1 MPARH
6 QPRQKSALAPPSGV
20 SDSED
25 NFPFTCAAM
34 TTSASLIAT
43 DIDFER
49 VGFQTG
55 TLRLPWSHDR
65 SAYGHIPIP
74 VAVHHAGAGTG
85 PTVLLTGGNHGD
97 EYEGPVA
104 LMKLLQR
111 LPSLTIR
118 GRLIVIPGL
127 NFPAFINGSRTSP
140 IDRGNLNRLFPGAR
154 NGQPTEMIAHY
165 VETELLPRADVVIDL
180 HAGGASF
187 DHLPT
192 LLASPPDQGEQRGA
206 RRALYMDLV
215 REFGAPN
222 TMIMD
227 LLGEDRTFA
236 AAAERHG
243 KLFLCGEFG
252 GHAGCD
258 AANLAI
264 VEAGLQ
270 RVLHRLGMT
279 PDGHTAPR
287 AQRTRFLRV
296 EGAHHYVYS
305 PHAGVFEP
313 MFALGDEV
321 RAGQLAGRL
330 FDPHRPWQPPQEI
343 AFRGDGTV
351 MCMRTFARVEPGDCI
366 ALLASQANID

>member
-1 MPARH
+1 MSNLP
-6 QPRQKSALAPPSGV
+6 
-20 SDSED
+20 
-25 NFPFTCAAM
+25 
-34 TTSASLIAT
+34 SLIAT
-43 DIDFER
+43 DVDFER
-49 VGFQTG
+49 TGFQTG

-65 SAYGHIPIP
+65 SAYGHVPIP
-74 VAVHHAGAGTG
+74 LAVMNAGPGSG

-97 EYEGPVA
+97 EYEGPIA

-111 LPSLTIR
+111 LPALNIR
-118 GRLIVIPGL
+118 GRLIVIPAL

-154 NGQPTEMIAHY
+154 HGQPTEMIAHY
-165 VETELLPRADVVIDL
+165 VETVLLPLADVVIDL

-187 DHLPT
+187 EHAPT
-192 LLASPPDQGEQRGA
+192 LLASPPDEGE

-215 REFGAPN
+215 RAFGAPN

-264 VEAGLQ
+264 VESGLE
-270 RVLHRLGMT
+270 RVLHRLGVL
-279 PDGHTAPR
+279 PEAPR
-287 AQRTRFLRV
+287 SAAATTRYYRVQGAQ
-296 EGAHHYVYS
+296 HYVYA
-305 PHAGVFEP
+305 PIAGVFEP
-313 MFALGDEV
+313 AFALGERV
-321 RAGQLAGRL
+321 VEGQLAGRL
-330 FDPHRPWQPPQEI
+330 FDPHRPWQAPLEI
-343 AFRGDGTV
+343 RFRAAATV
-351 MCMRTFARVEPGDCI
+351 MCTRTFARVEPGDCI
-366 ALLASQANID
+366 ALLAADADAD

>member
-1 MPARH
+1 M
-6 QPRQKSALAPPSGV
+6 S
-20 SDSED
+20 
-25 NFPFTCAAM
+25 
-34 TTSASLIAT
+34 TSASLIAT

-49 VGFQTG
+49 SGFQTG
-55 TLRLPWSHDR
+55 TLRLPYSHDR
-65 SAYGHIPIP
+65 SAYGHVPIP
-74 VAVHHAGAGTG
+74 LAVLNAGAGTG

-104 LMKLLQR
+104 LMKLMQR
-111 LPSLTIR
+111 MPSMTIR

-127 NFPAFINGSRTSP
+127 NFPAFVNGTRTSP

-165 VETELLPRADVVIDL
+165 VESELLPRADVVIDL

-187 DHLPT
+187 EHAPT
-192 LLASPPDQGEQRGA
+192 LLASPPADGERH
-206 RRALYMDLV
+206 ALYMDLV

-258 AANLAI
+258 AVNLAI
-264 VEAGLQ
+264 VESGLQ
-270 RVLHRLGMT
+270 RVLVRLGVVSDTQPT
-279 PDGHTAPR
+279 PAGK
-287 AQRTRFLRV
+287 TRFLRV
-296 EGAHHYVYS
+296 EGARAYVYA
-305 PHAGVFEP
+305 PLAGVFEP
-313 MFALGDEV
+313 AFRLGDQV
-321 RAGQLAGRL
+321 REGQLAGRL
-330 FDPHRPWQPPQEI
+330 YDPHRPWQAPADI
-343 AFRGDGTV
+343 AFRSDGMV
-351 MCMRTFARVEPGDCI
+351 ICMRTFARVEPGDCI
-366 ALLASQANID
+366 ALLAARVNAD

>member
-1 MPARH
+1 M
-6 QPRQKSALAPPSGV
+6 S
-20 SDSED
+20 
-25 NFPFTCAAM
+25 
-34 TTSASLIAT
+34 TSASLIAT

-49 VGFQTG
+49 TGFQTG
-55 TLRLPWSHDR
+55 TLRLPYSHDR
-65 SAYGHIPIP
+65 SAYGHVPIP
-74 VAVHHAGAGTG
+74 LAVLNAGAGTG

-104 LMKLLQR
+104 LMKLMQHM
-111 LPSLTIR
+111 PSMTIR
-118 GRLIVIPGL
+118 GRLIVIPAL
-127 NFPAFINGSRTSP
+127 NFPAFINGTRTSP

-187 DHLPT
+187 EHAPA
-192 LLASPPDQGEQRGA
+192 LLASPPAERE

-227 LLGEDRTFA
+227 LLGEDRTMA

-264 VEAGLQ
+264 VENGLQ
-270 RVLHRLGMT
+270 RVLRRLGVI
-279 PDGHTAPR
+279 PDADTAAAR
-287 AQRTRFLRV
+287 KTRFLRV
-296 EGAHHYVYS
+296 EGARHYVYA
-305 PHAGVFEP
+305 PLPGVFEP
-313 MFALGDEV
+313 AFKLGDQARE
-321 RAGQLAGRL
+321 GQLAGRL
-330 FDPHRPWQPPQEI
+330 FDPHRPWQAPLDI
-343 AFRGDGTV
+343 AFRGDGVV
-351 MCMRTFARVEPGDCI
+351 MCVRTLARVEPGDCI
-366 ALLASQANID
+366 ALLACETSAD

>member
-1 MPARH
+1 MSHP
-6 QPRQKSALAPPSGV
+6 
-20 SDSED
+20 
-25 NFPFTCAAM
+25 T
-34 TTSASLIAT
+34 SLIAT
-43 DIDFER
+43 DVDFER
-49 VGFQTG
+49 TGFQTG

-74 VAVHHAGAGTG
+74 IAVHNAGAGSG

-111 LPSLTIR
+111 LPSMTLR

-127 NFPAFINGSRTSP
+127 NFPAFVNGTRTSP
-140 IDRGNLNRLFPGAR
+140 IDGGNLNRVFPGAR
-154 NGQPTEMIAHY
+154 NGQPTAMIAHY
-165 VETELLPRADVVIDL
+165 VETELLPRADIVIDL

-187 DHLPT
+187 DHAPT
-192 LLASPPDQGEQRGA
+192 LLASPPADHE
-206 RRALYMDLV
+206 RRERYLDLV
-215 REFGAPN
+215 RAFGAPN

-264 VEAGLQ
+264 VESGLR

-279 PDGHTAPR
+279 PEEQPAP
-287 AQRTRFLRV
+287 AGETRFLRV
-296 EGAHHYVYS
+296 EGARHYVYS
-305 PHAGVFEP
+305 PLAGVFEP
-313 MFALGDEV
+313 AFALGDRV
-321 RAGQLAGRL
+321 REGQIAGRL
-330 FDPHRPWQPPQEI
+330 FDPHQPWRAPLEI
-343 AFRGDGTV
+343 RFRADGV
-351 MCMRTFARVEPGDCI
+351 AMCVRTFARVEPGDCL
-366 ALLASQANID
+366 ALLAADTAAL

>member
-1 MPARH
+1 MT
-6 QPRQKSALAPPSGV
+6 QP
-20 SDSED
+20 
-25 NFPFTCAAM
+25 
-34 TTSASLIAT
+34 ASLIAT
-43 DIDFER
+43 DVDFER
-49 VGFQTG
+49 TGFQTG
-55 TLRLPWSHDR
+55 ALRLPWSHDR

-74 VAVHHAGAGTG
+74 LAVLNAGTDTG

-104 LMKLLQR
+104 LFKLLQR
-111 LPSLTIR
+111 LPSMKIR
-118 GRLIVIPGL
+118 GRIIVIPAL
-127 NFPAFINGSRTSP
+127 NFPAFANGSRTSP

-192 LLASPPDQGEQRGA
+192 LLASPPERGA
-206 RRALYMDLV
+206 NTDANTTEKRALYLDLV
-215 REFGAPN
+215 RAFGAPD

-264 VEAGLQ
+264 VENGLS
-270 RVLHRLGMT
+270 RVLHRLGVT
-279 PDGHTAPR
+279 REPDAPP
-287 AQRTRFLRV
+287 AGDTRFLRV
-296 EGAHHYVYS
+296 EGTAHYVYA
-305 PHAGVFEP
+305 PLAGVFEP
-313 MFALGDEV
+313 AFALGDRV
-321 RAGQLAGRL
+321 REGQLAGRL
-330 FDPHRPWQPPQEI
+330 FDPHQPWQAPRELRFQ
-343 AFRGDGTV
+343 AHAKV
-351 MCMRTFARVEPGDCI
+351 MCLRTFARVEPGDCI
-366 ALLASQANID
+366 ALLAADAVVD

>member
-1 MPARH
+1 MSRPA
-6 QPRQKSALAPPSGV
+6 
-20 SDSED
+20 
-25 NFPFTCAAM
+25 T
-34 TTSASLIAT
+34 LIAT

-49 VGFQTG
+49 TGFQTG
-55 TLRLPWSHDR
+55 TLRLPYSHDR
-65 SAYGHIPIP
+65 SGYGHVPIP
-74 VAVHHAGAGTG
+74 LAVLNAGAGTG

-104 LMKLLQR
+104 LMKLMQR
-111 LPSLTIR
+111 MPSMALR
-118 GRLIVIPGL
+118 GRLIVVPGL
-127 NFPAFINGSRTSP
+127 NFPAFLNGTRTSP
-140 IDRGNLNRLFPGAR
+140 IDHGNLNRLFPGAR

-165 VETELLPRADVVIDL
+165 VETELLPRADVAIDL

-187 DHLPT
+187 EHVPT
-192 LLASPPDQGEQRGA
+192 LLASPPAEGE

-215 REFGAPN
+215 REFGAPH

-264 VEAGLQ
+264 LENGLQ
-270 RVLHRLGMT
+270 RVLHRLGVVSGAH
-279 PDGHTAPR
+279 PAP
-287 AQRTRFLRV
+287 AGRTRFLRV
-296 EGAHHYVYS
+296 EGARHYVYA
-305 PHAGVFEP
+305 PLAGVFEP
-313 MFALGDEV
+313 TFKLGEQV
-321 RAGQLAGRL
+321 REGQLAGRL
-330 FDPHRPWQPPQEI
+330 YDPHRPWQAPLDI
-343 AFRGDGTV
+343 AFRSDGMV

-366 ALLASQANID
+366 ALLASEANAD

>member
-1 MPARH
+1 
-6 QPRQKSALAPPSGV
+6 
-20 SDSED
+20 
-25 NFPFTCAAM
+25 M

-74 VAVHHAGAGTG
+74 IAVCNAGEGTG

-111 LPSLTIR
+111 LPSMATR

-127 NFPAFINGSRTSP
+127 NFPAFLNGSRTSP
-140 IDRGNLNRLFPGAR
+140 IDRGNLNRMFPGAR

-192 LLASPPDQGEQRGA
+192 LLASPPAHGEQR
-206 RRALYMDLV
+206 ALYLDLV
-215 REFGAPN
+215 RDFGAPH

-243 KLFLCGEFG
+243 KLFFCGEFG

-258 AANLAI
+258 AGNLAI

-270 RVLHRLGMT
+270 RVLHRLGVM
-279 PDGHTAPR
+279 PEPAVLAPKP
-287 AQRTRFLRV
+287 TRFLRV
-296 EGAHHYVYS
+296 EGARHYVYA

-313 MFALGDEV
+313 TFALGDQV

-330 FDPHRPWQPPQEI
+330 FDPHRPWAAPESI
-343 AFRGDGTV
+343 TFRGDGTV

-366 ALLASQANID
+366 ALLASEAHLD

>member
-1 MPARH
+1 
-6 QPRQKSALAPPSGV
+6 
-20 SDSED
+20 
-25 NFPFTCAAM
+25 M
-34 TTSASLIAT
+34 TASASLIAT

-49 VGFQTG
+49 TGFQTG

-74 VAVHHAGAGTG
+74 IVVHNAGPGTG
-85 PTVLLTGGNHGD
+85 PTVLLTGGTHGD
-97 EYEGPVA
+97 EYEGPIA
-104 LMKLLQR
+104 LMKLVQR
-111 LPSLTIR
+111 LPSIAIH

-140 IDRGNLNRLFPGAR
+140 IDLGNLNRMFPGAR
-154 NGQPTEMIAHY
+154 NGQPTEMLAHY
-165 VETELLPRADVVIDL
+165 VETELLPRADIVIDL

-187 DHLPT
+187 DHMPT
-192 LLASPPDQGEQRGA
+192 LLASPPAQGEQH
-206 RRALYMDLV
+206 ALYMDLV
-215 REFGAPN
+215 RDFGAPN

-236 AAAERHG
+236 AAAARHG
-243 KLFLCGEFG
+243 KLFICGEFG

-270 RVLHRLGMT
+270 RILHRLGIT
-279 PDGHTAPR
+279 PGQTSLPAE
-287 AQRTRFLRV
+287 QTRFLRV
-296 EGAHHYVYS
+296 EGPRHYVYS

-313 MFALGDEV
+313 AFALGGQV

-330 FDPHRPWQPPQEI
+330 FDPHRPWLAPEEI
-343 AFRGDGTV
+343 AFSGDGTV

-366 ALLASQANID
+366 ALLASEADFG

>member
-1 MPARH
+1 MPQKHR
-6 QPRQKSALAPPSGV
+6 PRQKSALAV
-20 SDSED
+20 RFIASDSKD
-25 NFPFTCAAM
+25 TLLFTFRAM
-34 TTSASLIAT
+34 SNITSLIAT
-43 DIDFER
+43 DIDFDR
-49 VGFQTG
+49 TGFQTG

-74 VAVHHAGAGTG
+74 LAVLNAGAGTG
-85 PTVLLTGGNHGD
+85 PTLLLTGGNHGD

-104 LMKLLQR
+104 LMKLIQQ
-111 LPSLTIR
+111 LPSITIR
-118 GRLIVIPGL
+118 GRVIVIPGL
-127 NFPAFINGSRTSP
+127 NFPAFINGTRMSP

-165 VETELLPRADVVIDL
+165 VETELLPRADIVIDL

-187 DHLPT
+187 EHAPT
-192 LLASPPDQGEQRGA
+192 LLASPPTQRE
-206 RRALYMDLV
+206 RRTLYMDLV
-215 REFGAPN
+215 RAFGAPN
-222 TMIMD
+222 TMVMD

-264 VEAGLQ
+264 VESGLQ
-270 RVLHRLGMT
+270 RVLHRLGIT
-279 PDGHTAPR
+279 SGETAEFAPSP
-287 AQRTRFLRV
+287 ADKTRFLRV
-296 EGAHHYVYS
+296 DGAHHYVYA

-313 MFALGDEV
+313 AFALNDEV
-321 RAGQLAGRL
+321 REGQLPGRL
-330 FDPHRPWQPPQEI
+330 FDPHRPWQAPHEI

-351 MCMRTFARVEPGDCI
+351 ICMRTFARVEPGDCI
-366 ALLASQANID
+366 ALLASEANVD

>member
-1 MPARH
+1 MSSLP
-6 QPRQKSALAPPSGV
+6 
-20 SDSED
+20 
-25 NFPFTCAAM
+25 
-34 TTSASLIAT
+34 SLIAT
-43 DIDFER
+43 DVDFER
-49 VGFQTG
+49 TGFQTG
-55 TLRLPWSHDR
+55 ALRLPWSHDR

-74 VAVHHAGAGTG
+74 LAVLNAGAGTG

-104 LMKLLQR
+104 LMKLMQR
-111 LPSLTIR
+111 LPSMKIH

-140 IDRGNLNRLFPGAR
+140 IDRGNLNRLFPGVR

-165 VETELLPRADVVIDL
+165 VETELLPRADIVIDL

-192 LLASPPDQGEQRGA
+192 LLASPPAQGE
-206 RRALYMDLV
+206 RRALYLDLV
-215 REFGAPN
+215 REFGSPN

-227 LLGEDRTFA
+227 LLGEDRTIA

-264 VEAGLQ
+264 AESGLQ
-270 RVLHRLGMT
+270 RVLHRLGVT
-279 PDGHTAPR
+279 PEPYPSPAGE
-287 AQRTRFLRV
+287 TRMLRV
-296 EGAHHYVYS
+296 AGARHYVYA
-305 PHAGVFEP
+305 PLAGVFEP
-313 MFALGDEV
+313 TFALGDQVLED
-321 RAGQLAGRL
+321 QLAGRL
-330 FDPHRPWQPPQEI
+330 FDPHQPWKAPLEI
-343 AFRGDGTV
+343 RFRGDGTV

-366 ALLASQANID
+366 ALLAAHSDAI

>member
-1 MPARH
+1 MSRPA
-6 QPRQKSALAPPSGV
+6 
-20 SDSED
+20 
-25 NFPFTCAAM
+25 T
-34 TTSASLIAT
+34 LIAT

-49 VGFQTG
+49 AGFQTG
-55 TLRLPWSHDR
+55 TLRLPYSHDR
-65 SAYGHIPIP
+65 SAYGHVPIP
-74 VAVHHAGAGTG
+74 LAVLNAGAGTG

-104 LMKLLQR
+104 LMKLMQR
-111 LPSLTIR
+111 MPSMAVR

-127 NFPAFINGSRTSP
+127 NFPAFIKGTRTSP
-140 IDRGNLNRLFPGAR
+140 IDHGNLNRLFPGAR

-165 VETELLPRADVVIDL
+165 VETELLPRADVAIDL

-187 DHLPT
+187 EHVPT
-192 LLASPPDQGEQRGA
+192 LLASPPAEGE

-215 REFGAPN
+215 REFGAPH

-258 AANLAI
+258 AANLAL
-264 VEAGLQ
+264 VEIGLL
-270 RVLHRLGMT
+270 RVLHRLGVT
-279 PDGHTAPR
+279 YDAQSAP
-287 AQRTRFLRV
+287 AGKTRFLRV
-296 EGAHHYVYS
+296 GGASHYVYS
-305 PHAGVFEP
+305 PLAGVFEP
-313 MFALGDEV
+313 AFKLGDQV
-321 RAGQLAGRL
+321 RERQLAGRL
-330 FDPHRPWQPPQEI
+330 YDPHRPWQAPLDI
-343 AFRGDGTV
+343 TFRSDGMV

-366 ALLASQANID
+366 ALLATEANAD